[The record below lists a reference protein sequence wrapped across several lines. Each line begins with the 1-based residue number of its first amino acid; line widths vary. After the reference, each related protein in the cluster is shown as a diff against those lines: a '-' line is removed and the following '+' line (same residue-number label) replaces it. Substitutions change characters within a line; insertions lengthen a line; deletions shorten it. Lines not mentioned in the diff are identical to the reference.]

1 MQPHSDDREDLPHHG
16 SGAVLQ
22 HLSRRT
28 GGGDRAS
35 GRGFVTS
42 PAAGAAQASESTSAA
57 GTGLGAELWR
67 LAAEA
72 ETAEWESG
80 AAQTRLV
87 SHWCRSQGLAGAQIY
102 HRDGGPVAAWGVL
115 GTRERSLEHGLILYY
130 AATDDTARDE
140 EGAGGQGNRPEEHDL
155 AGVLAIGLRL
165 RELADELKDRKFQD
179 NYNVVTLEAVYDVGL
194 AITSTLNLD
203 ELTEEI
209 LLRAVSL
216 LDARRGAFY
225 LLDEEDRLS
234 LAGTIGGGA
243 REAIDVP
250 SAGFDEAGIEALAT
264 GVMPDAEHSLAV
276 PIEGDGGSGSVGL
289 LVVADKE
296 SRTGVGPFVASD
308 HRALSLFANQAA
320 IALTN
325 AKLHRQALEKE
336 RLEREVELAAEI
348 QRNILPAEM
357 PSVGCFETVGWSRP
371 SRQVGGDYY
380 GSLRFAGSRRGLVVA
395 DVTGKGMPAALL
407 VSTLDSALRLLVDDC
422 RLGGAAVGAELS
434 PELFDRLN
442 KHIVE
447 SSASNRFITLILT
460 EIDPRNRAVRYLNA
474 GHNPGLLVRGNG
486 EVTPLLASGLPLGL
500 LPTASYRV
508 EPLEMGPGDL
518 LCLYSDGIT
527 ECESLDGEEYGQE
540 RLEDFLSLR
549 RERPLSEIV
558 DAIDADVRRFGAGLP
573 QGDDQTV
580 VLIRCG

>member
-1 MQPHSDDREDLPHHG
+1 M
-16 SGAVLQ
+16 
-22 HLSRRT
+22 
-28 GGGDRAS
+28 
-35 GRGFVTS
+35 TS

-264 GVMPDAEHSLAV
+264 GVMPDAEHSLGV

-296 SRTGVGPFVASD
+296 SRTGVGPFAASD

-486 EVTPLLASGLPLGL
+486 EVTPLPASGLPLGL

>member
-1 MQPHSDDREDLPHHG
+1 M
-16 SGAVLQ
+16 
-22 HLSRRT
+22 
-28 GGGDRAS
+28 
-35 GRGFVTS
+35 
-42 PAAGAAQASESTSAA
+42 ESASAA

-72 ETAEWESG
+72 ETSEWESG

-87 SHWCRSQGLAGAQIY
+87 GHWCRSQGLAGAQIY

-115 GTRERSLEHGLILYY
+115 GTRERSLEHGLVLYY
-130 AATDDTARDE
+130 AAADDTARDE
-140 EGAGGQGNRPEEHDL
+140 EGAGGQGSRPEEHDL

-243 REAIDVP
+243 REAIDAP
-250 SAGFDEAGIEALAT
+250 SAGFGEAGIEALAT

-296 SRTGVGPFVASD
+296 SRTGVGPFAASD

-422 RLGGAAVGAELS
+422 RLGGAAAGAELS

-486 EVTPLLASGLPLGL
+486 EVTPLPASGLPLGL

-540 RLEDFLSLR
+540 RLEDFLGSR

-558 DAIDADVRRFGAGLP
+558 DAIDAEVRRFGAGLP

-580 VLIRCG
+580 VLVRCG

>member
-1 MQPHSDDREDLPHHG
+1 MS
-16 SGAVLQ
+16 
-22 HLSRRT
+22 
-28 GGGDRAS
+28 
-35 GRGFVTS
+35 S

-57 GTGLGAELWR
+57 GTGPGAELWR
-67 LAAEA
+67 LAAAA
-72 ETAEWESG
+72 ETAEWENG

-87 SHWCRSQGLAGAQIY
+87 RHWCRSQGLTGAQIY

-115 GTRERSLEHGLILYY
+115 GTRERRLEHGLILYY
-130 AATDDTARDE
+130 AAAEDAVRDE
-140 EGAGGQGNRPEEHDL
+140 DAAGGQEGTPEEHDL

-179 NYNVVTLEAVYDVGL
+179 NYNVVTLQAVYDVGL
-194 AITSTLNLD
+194 AIASTLNLE

-225 LLDEEDRLS
+225 LLDEGGRLA

-243 REAIDVP
+243 RESIDAP
-250 SAGFDEAGIEALAT
+250 PGGFDEADIEVVAA
-264 GVMPDAEHSLAV
+264 GVMPAAEHSLAV

-296 SRTGVGPFVASD
+296 SRTGVGPFAASD

-357 PSVGCFETVGWSRP
+357 PSAGCFETVGWSRP

-422 RLGGAAVGAELS
+422 RLGGEAAGAELS

-442 KHIVE
+442 KHVVE

-474 GHNPGLLVRGNG
+474 GHNPGLLVRGDG
-486 EVTPLLASGLPLGL
+486 EVTPLPASGLPLGL
-500 LPTASYRV
+500 LASASYRV
-508 EPLEMGPGDL
+508 EPLEMRPGDL

-527 ECESLDGEEYGQE
+527 ECESPDGEEYGQE
-540 RLEDFLSLR
+540 RLEDFLRTR
-549 RERPLSEIV
+549 REQPLSEIV

-580 VLIRCG
+580 VLVRRR